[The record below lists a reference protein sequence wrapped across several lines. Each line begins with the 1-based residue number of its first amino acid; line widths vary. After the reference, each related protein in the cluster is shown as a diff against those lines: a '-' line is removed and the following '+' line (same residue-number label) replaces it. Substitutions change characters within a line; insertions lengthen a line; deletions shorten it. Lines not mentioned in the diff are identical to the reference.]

1 MIREAEVGI
10 IGGLIAAVAI
20 GLLCYWLEYL
30 GRPRPKYIK
39 PISVAKALSMWYAH
53 RKRKGYWF

>member
-10 IGGLIAAVAI
+10 VGGLIAAVLI
-20 GLLCYWLEYL
+20 SLVCYWLEYL
-30 GRPRPKYIK
+30 GRPRPPHIK
-39 PISVAKALSMWYAH
+39 RISCAEAISMWYAH